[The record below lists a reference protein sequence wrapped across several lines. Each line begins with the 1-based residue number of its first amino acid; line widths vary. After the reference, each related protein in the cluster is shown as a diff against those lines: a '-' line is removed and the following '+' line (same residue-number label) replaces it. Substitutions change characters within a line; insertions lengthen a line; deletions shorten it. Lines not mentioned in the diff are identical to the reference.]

1 MAAIYSGIHL
11 KLKSSKTSWEDKLKL
26 AQFAWI
32 SHQCVLPN
40 KEQVLLDW
48 VSHTLVSCY
57 SKKLDLSDEIIEK
70 LWTYLDNILRS
81 KKLQSLIKD
90 GKTVTLRFSIAQ
102 VINERLSVSY
112 TQKTLTDVG
121 TVLNCCRSILSVS
134 PLAIVYTAKYELLV
148 DLLSKLSWLACWQL
162 SSEDAV
168 SSQLFEVLQL
178 TLGQYLLIQR
188 QQANANRVF
197 GQVTKSL
204 LQPCLLLRHFLTARV
219 WTQGEDSHGRQH
231 LSREIRNGIEALVKA
246 GIFQPELL
254 PSYREELLPEKE
266 SHNVKKRALKTLLLP
281 ASTIQMVVGDTSFC
295 QSDVHEKAVA
305 SSVPL
310 LFKLFV
316 ESYNK
321 AEDHLVCFYML
332 TKLFGCLKV
341 ARLQGD
347 LWTYQLSPSEWSPEL
362 LAVEQLLN
370 SVLSNSTY
378 NVAVDRIRHKEVQFH
393 FYRQVA
399 QTLVNHPQATIPAWF
414 RCFRALISLN
424 HLIVEPDLDD
434 LVASAWIDAE
444 VSEPRTKKAQEA
456 LVNAL
461 FQTYAKLRQ
470 FQKLF
475 EEVLSVI
482 CRPAAEDLRLPVLP
496 AGIKAKLCEY
506 LLELPP
512 NQILDILYLILE
524 KCQTSIIPDVRGDS
538 DMALKLKSMSTLL
551 HSVLFN
557 MRTLDDSTP
566 LPVVH
571 RTQNLLETMQ
581 REIIQALLDLLKDC
595 QVEDTELELWLEKV
609 GDSVLLLACTWVA
622 ADTLFGL
629 NCSKY
634 ISPLGTAALTVADS
648 TANFSD
654 FSTVLPGFD
663 AQYWEKITKLLSSS
677 CSGSRYCIEW
687 LMLQKIKRM
696 LLYSS
701 CHTEGLKQIIQRAA
715 AFILHSG
722 KSCMT
727 EVEPE
732 PWDGNAATI
741 NSCTY
746 PTAHWHLVVS
756 NLLILN
762 PFLSVNDALYVADVL
777 LKTMLMNQT
786 QAASSD
792 ADDSLISVGKVSK
805 DFLHSPLL
813 PEMRMLH
820 TSFISH
826 IVQHCA
832 SVLYPTVQNVASQPL
847 RQLSV
852 EGIPW
857 CEASFSSCVAGER
870 PKEELSVCWTV
881 MEEVA
886 QNILSLVKVRSFVT
900 LEEEHIRMLLDLL
913 EVISVLN
920 LDSLFPM
927 DHARLFLSLLSLTV
941 NTRANVSC
949 GEAWSLKLLA
959 TCYHLLARLQ
969 TGRNV
974 TSSFKVLHASDAL
987 EAVFTSVLV
996 VCQTFASTLP
1006 AAPWEEFLQGIQVF
1020 LEHYLQIVLERRLS
1034 VKLNME
1040 KFTSFLAACQ
1050 PHAASSELTELWNP
1064 TAYQLLLVALTAQC
1078 HVLTLH
1084 IQKQSGNW
1092 KASETLLNLLKQ
1104 AMLQTGATIQIFL
1117 RNSTKGQPLPLAF
1130 IPCATTLL
1138 KADLSCTQ
1146 IACPMTGEDE
1156 QKRLQESRR
1165 NQQLSHRDL
1174 YQRFYTQI
1182 LRELDLAGGSFQFLS
1197 SALHFLAVF
1206 CSMPELLPAQET
1218 SVAVFHSIKKL
1229 LSGPGITLQ
1238 VIQSVEMQLAE
1249 LIAQLV
1255 KNCTID
1261 NFCAILR
1268 LVLEGL
1274 DICNAWKQN
1283 TKQVLS
1289 AVTLVKLLLGCP
1301 LSGEKEK
1308 AFWLSSPQ
1316 LITALVMQAKEAS
1329 QDHTMI
1335 PSLIVLILETAAI
1348 LLRQGEGI
1356 LSNPHHVT
1364 LMFGILLTVPLDHLK
1379 TEDYYSIFLGIHEV
1393 LFSILQYHPKVML
1406 KAAPSFLCSFH
1417 KLVVSVMHEGRQ
1429 KGDGGMTNELGII
1442 LKCAQLLE
1450 RMYSYIAAKTEEF
1463 TIFSAFIVGQYV
1475 TELQKVTLHP
1485 AVKKHLTEGIYQ
1497 ILDLCIDSDIKF
1509 LNVSLPMG
1517 VREVLKEL
1525 YSDYTHYRTLQQ
1537 GDEKYRA

>member
-1 MAAIYSGIHL
+1 MRAGGVSAVSSISMAAIYSGIHL
-11 KLKSSKTSWEDKLKL
+11 KLKSPKTSWEDKLKL

-32 SHQCVLPN
+32 SHQCFLPN

-57 SKKLDLSDEIIEK
+57 NKKLELSDEIIEK

-81 KKLQSLIKD
+81 KKLQSLLKD
-90 GKTVTLRFSIAQ
+90 GKTITLRFSIAQ

-112 TQKTLTDVG
+112 AQKTLTAVG
-121 TVLNCCRSILSVS
+121 TVLNCCRSILSIS
-134 PLAIVYTAKYELLV
+134 PLTIVYTAKSELLV

-168 SSQLFEVLQL
+168 SSQLFEILQL

-197 GQVTKSL
+197 GQVTKFL
-204 LQPCLLLRHFLTARV
+204 LQPCLLLRHLLTARV
-219 WTQGEDSHGRQH
+219 WTQGENGHGRQH
-231 LSREIRNGIEALVKA
+231 LNREIRNGIETLVKA

-254 PSYREELLPEKE
+254 PSYREDLLPENK
-266 SHNVKKRALKTLLLP
+266 SRSVKKGALKTCLLP
-281 ASTIQMVVGDTSFC
+281 SSTIQTVLGDTSFC
-295 QSDVHEKAVA
+295 QPALHEKAVV

-310 LFKLFV
+310 LFKLFL
-316 ESYNK
+316 ESYSK
-321 AEDHLVCFYML
+321 AEDHLVCFHML
-332 TKLFGCLKV
+332 TKLFDCLKV

-347 LWTYQLSPSEWSPEL
+347 LWTDQLSPSEWSPEL

-370 SVLSNSTY
+370 SVLSSGIY

-444 VSEPRTKKAQEA
+444 VSEPRTKKAQES
-456 LVNAL
+456 LVSAL

-482 CRPAAEDLRLPVLP
+482 CRPAAEDLRLPILP
-496 AGIKAKLCEY
+496 TGIKAKLREC

-512 NQILDILYLILE
+512 NQVLDILYLILE
-524 KCQTSIIPDVRGDS
+524 RCQTSIIPDVRGDS
-538 DMALKLKSMSTLL
+538 DMALKLKSMSSLL

-557 MRTLDDSTP
+557 MRSLDDSTP
-566 LPVVH
+566 LPVVR

-581 REIIQALLDLLKDC
+581 RGIIQALLDLMKDC

-622 ADTLFGL
+622 TDTLFGL

-634 ISPLGTAALTVADS
+634 VSPLGKAALTIADS
-648 TANFSD
+648 TVSLSD
-654 FSTVLPGFD
+654 FSAVLPGFD
-663 AQYWEKITKLLSSS
+663 AQYWEKITKLLSCS
-677 CSGSRYCIEW
+677 CSGNRYFTEW
-687 LMLQKIKRM
+687 LMLQKMKRM
-696 LLYSS
+696 LMYSS
-701 CHTEGLKQIIQRAA
+701 CLTEALCQTMQHAA

-722 KSCMT
+722 KSCVT
-727 EVEPE
+727 AVEPE
-732 PWDGNAATI
+732 PWDGNAGAI
-741 NSCTY
+741 NSSTY

-756 NLLILN
+756 NLPVLI
-762 PFLSVNDALYVADVL
+762 PYLSVNDTIYIADVL
-777 LKTMLMNQT
+777 LKTLLVNQME
-786 QAASSD
+786 AASSD
-792 ADDSLISVGKVSK
+792 ADDSLISVEKVSK

-832 SVLYPTVQNVASQPL
+832 SVMYPPVQNIASQPL
-847 RQLSV
+847 QLLSA
-852 EGIPW
+852 EDIPW
-857 CEASFSSCVAGER
+857 CEAGFSSCVAREKPKGE
-870 PKEELSVCWTV
+870 PSVCWTV

-900 LEEEHIRMLLDLL
+900 LEEEHIKMLLDLL
-913 EVISVLN
+913 EIVSVLN
-920 LDSLFPM
+920 LDSLFPI

-941 NTRANVSC
+941 NTRANVACS
-949 GEAWSLKLLA
+949 EACSLKFLA
-959 TCYHLLARLQ
+959 ACFYLLARLQ
-969 TGRNV
+969 TGRNIS
-974 TSSFKVLHASDAL
+974 SSFKVLHASDAL
-987 EAVFTSVLV
+987 EAVLTSVFV
-996 VCQTFASTLP
+996 VCQTFASSLT
-1006 AAPWEEFLQGIQVF
+1006 AAPWEEFLHGIQVF

-1040 KFTSFLAACQ
+1040 KFTSFLATCQ
-1050 PHAASSELTELWNP
+1050 PLGASSELTEHWNP
-1064 TAYQLLLVALTAQC
+1064 AADQLLLVALTAQC

-1084 IQKQSGNW
+1084 VQKQSGNW
-1092 KASETLLNLLKQ
+1092 KSAETLLILLKQ
-1104 AMLQTGATIQIFL
+1104 AMLQTGATIQILL

-1130 IPCATTLL
+1130 IPCVTTLL
-1138 KADLSCTQ
+1138 KADSSCTQ
-1146 IACPMTGEDE
+1146 PVCLVTGEDE
-1156 QKRLQESRR
+1156 QKRPQESSRH
-1165 NQQLSHRDL
+1165 QQLSHRDL

-1182 LRELDLAGGSFQFLS
+1182 LRELDLAGGSVQFLS

-1206 CSMPELLPAQET
+1206 CSMPKLLPVQET
-1218 SVAVFHSIKKL
+1218 SVAVFHSVKKL
-1229 LSGPGITLQ
+1229 LSGPGITPQ
-1238 VIQSVEMQLAE
+1238 VIQSIEMQLSE

-1255 KNCTID
+1255 KNCTND
-1261 NFCAILR
+1261 NFTAILR

-1301 LSGEKEK
+1301 LNGEKEK

-1316 LITALVMQAKEAS
+1316 LISALIMQAKEAS
-1329 QDHTMI
+1329 EDHAVI
-1335 PSLIVLILETAAI
+1335 PTLIVLILETAAV
-1348 LLRQGEGI
+1348 LLRQGKGI

-1364 LMFGILLTVPLDHLK
+1364 LIFSILLTVPLDHLK
-1379 TEDYYSIFLGIHEV
+1379 PEDYYSIFLGIHEV
-1393 LFSILQYHPKVML
+1393 LFSILQCHPKVML

-1429 KGDGGMTNELGII
+1429 KGDGGMTDELEVI
-1442 LKCAQLLE
+1442 LKCAQLAE
-1450 RMYSYIAAKTEEF
+1450 RMYSYIAAKTEDF
-1463 TIFSAFIVGQYV
+1463 TVFSAFIVGQYV
-1475 TELQKVTLHP
+1475 TELQKQQKEEA
-1485 AVKKHLTEGIYQ
+1485 AVDPLPSYPFFIFK
-1497 ILDLCIDSDIKF
+1497 
-1509 LNVSLPMG
+1509 SLPVGFMEKAAVMAWRAG
-1517 VREVLKEL
+1517 CLLAHWLVQ
-1525 YSDYTHYRTLQQ
+1525 LQNI
-1537 GDEKYRA
+1537 